1 MKCKFV
7 QILHKAL
14 TSAVFSTSENG
25 LNMSFVLLFRMVRT
39 ERATRAPSLR
49 IADNKEEEEEEEE
62 NGLGEGGGG

>member
-25 LNMSFVLLFRMVRT
+25 LNMSFVLLFRMVRK

-49 IADNKEEEEEEEE
+49 IADNEEEEEEEE